1 MKSLFSQTGH
11 HPTIPAS
18 RSAQIRESWNV
29 KSLFPRTGH
38 HPTIQ
43 LGHAEGRLWPSDD
56 DDDYG
61 DDDDDDDGDDITCV
75 PILLTWR

>member
-1 MKSLFSQTGH
+1 MRSLIS
-11 HPTIPAS
+11 
-18 RSAQIRESWNV
+18 
-29 KSLFPRTGH
+29 RTGH

>member
-1 MKSLFSQTGH
+1 MRSLIS
-11 HPTIPAS
+11 
-18 RSAQIRESWNV
+18 
-29 KSLFPRTGH
+29 RTGH

-61 DDDDDDDGDDITCV
+61 DDDDDDDDDDGDDITCV